1 MFSREEPLHLMKL
14 SHRITL
20 SVGKRLSVGKNRS
33 VTLLKEVVTGACLRK
48 AEPKLTQMQLEEK
61 PFRPGM

>member
-48 AEPKLTQMQLEEK
+48 TEPKLTQMQLEEK